1 MNTDLFKRFQRGSL
15 RTALTLTALI
25 MIAARGGAALPPG
38 RSVGITTGKG
48 GLFLQLPGISDANYE
63 IQVKNSL
70 SNTVWQRMGTL
81 QAVDGENLY
90 PIPSSSEP
98 SRFFRVLFPQPAL
111 AAAEPA
117 LLSASGD
124 STVYIT
130 GEFFYAGDQIRV
142 GGVLLSNVTFLN
154 STTLSGTLPPQPE
167 GIYAIEVISGY
178 SGAVLA
184 TLPDAL
190 QISPPFEV
198 TVQEPPEWP
207 PAGPASFSK
216 KGYDYYKVASD
227 AAVAGKKG
235 YDHYQAASD
244 AAAGKK
250 GYDYYKAS
258 SDMAVAGAHSNPYFQ
273 ENSNAGEM
281 ISMASPPGGG
291 HVTVLKAHAGA
302 ISPGGGHVTVL
313 KAHAGAVSPGGG
325 HVTVLKARAGA
336 ISPGGG
342 HVTVLKA
349 HADNDSDDDGY
360 GDLSLRLHSGE
371 IQQQVA
377 DLAVAGRG
385 LDFAWVRSYRS
396 RTGVD
401 SPQGTRWSH
410 SYDVRCEQNGAEIS
424 LFDGTGRRDTLRLQA
439 DGSYTCPG
447 LFREGTF
454 SGNTFR
460 LTFADTGFWE
470 FNPIDAASP
479 LSGRLARIQD
489 RNGNAITC
497 DYDSTG
503 RLIHVV
509 DTLGRTNSVTYTPDN
524 RVASVTDSSG
534 RTVTYAYYTGGE
546 NGGSAGDLKSVTSPP
561 VTGTP
566 NRNDFPNGKT
576 TTYTYSS
583 GQPDNRANHL
593 LLTLTDGLG
602 QIAVTCSYDLNPAS
616 ASFPRCLSLSRA
628 SETAASVTYLPQ
640 SPAPD
645 NRYAAMRCIVND
657 PVGNVTES
665 MFDLRN
671 RCVAFHQY
679 TGRAQPGVPVTATAN
694 RPEGK
699 LRSTDP
705 DRYETLLSWNND
717 SLCTRLTLPGGSSCR
732 STYAGDRNTATRARK
747 RPDLLTQEWDAKATG
762 GADTDGDGSPD
773 LFKIT
778 SHYTHDPRFSADP
791 SRRIWNGAYK
801 GRFSDNRDNDCD
813 GIDNDCDGRD
823 DDCDGFVTSVTDP
836 RGTLTTA
843 LYDDRGN
850 RTRVTAEIE
859 NGPVVDFVYNAY
871 GQCTAITNAIDAGGL
886 RRVDTIQWSTHPV
899 VVARDAGNNAI
910 TTTLHRDDR
919 GNVIRWID
927 PNGNDTLYTYNALDQ
942 LVACSSPPYGSQG
955 GARATTTYA
964 YDANNNLVQIDTDNR
979 RETGAT
985 VDANPLWTT
994 RLEYDALDRCVAV
1007 ARELSATV
1015 AITNRYEY
1023 DANGELI
1030 AALTS
1035 LAVAG
1040 QEPQNRVAYLYD
1052 ERGLLFRAI
1061 AAPGSPLAAT
1071 NEWAYTPDARPA
1083 TRWYADG
1090 SFDQFSYDG
1099 FSRSTSATD
1108 AQGNN
1113 VHWFFNAAGDLSL
1126 CRVSG
1131 TSHTLEGVPANRRL
1145 RQSSWSYDG
1154 LGRCTGRIDS
1164 FFDVFTELPID
1175 DGERTTRIAYAPN
1188 GQCAF
1193 TVNDLGQTNSFA
1205 YDSAGR
1211 LAATTG
1217 PRGDTRVYTRDA
1229 NGNVVQLID
1238 SSLSDLGGNPQQF
1251 TCDYSYDGLDRCISA
1266 VDNVGNTS
1274 RWFYDSRDLV
1284 VRTTD
1289 PRGNEIRYLYDGL
1302 CRSTG
1307 SISYVGPC
1315 DADADGVDRGIT
1327 INTSHVEYDTNS
1339 RVIAVTDVN
1348 TNTTHYAYD
1357 IRDRLVLET
1366 CPDGTTRHLVWSPRS
1381 NLVQEED
1388 ACGTLIDYSY
1398 DSLSR
1403 LIRKD
1408 ITPGEDV
1415 ASSTTFESFVYDG
1428 LGRCV
1433 AASNDLSETFIV
1445 YDSLGNQQRV
1455 IQDGRQILSS
1465 HNSLGDRTALT
1476 YPSGITVSYTYDP
1489 LRQIRTVNL
1498 ATGGQP
1504 PNTLATC
1511 DYDGPGRLAR
1521 VTRID
1526 GTTSEFLWNGVL
1538 APSNPAG
1545 DYGWQSIAA
1554 ISHGGGGTGGTLID
1568 ERLYSYDRSQ
1578 NKILRAQT
1586 EPFDPAGTT
1595 LTNKWD
1601 YDALNRTRLAVT
1613 STGTGEQRLT
1623 YVLDGKGNRSVVTN
1637 DTAPEV
1643 YLRDAALPVP
1653 ADFQVDQYT
1662 ATPEGQNSYDHAGRL
1677 IARLS
1682 AAGIFIYSY
1691 DYAGRLAA
1699 ISTPGPVGT
1708 PEPFVSF
1715 GYDAFGRRIR
1725 KSISILGMDPQTTQ
1739 YLYDGV
1745 DNDCDGKTDDDD
1757 IMEDYADGKLATVLI
1772 YGHGGG
1778 SGKASMF
1785 APPLA
1790 ILTAGNGGVPLFTR
1804 CDDLGNVLALTDPA
1818 GAVLERYDYGD
1829 FGEPQFR
1836 APDGSLL
1843 TDAFGTPVTASPAGN
1858 AYLFHGMIWESE
1870 SGLYLDQ
1877 RQGRYFDP
1885 RSGQYTSRSAGGVG
1899 DESHSR
1905 AFSDNNPWSGTTAA
1919 MSRGTV
1925 KFFNEAK
1932 GFGRGDGGS
1941 GTRAQDHNSSRSN
1954 KSNIVAPNGGGGDLL
1969 WCKRPERVKNRKAIV
1984 NLSLGGAWRTGR
1996 NPQTGKEIEIAAKNV
2011 VRFKAGSELSGKVN

>member
-1 MNTDLFKRFQRGSL
+1 MNKDLFKRVKSGRGM
-15 RTALTLTALI
+15 TALVSSALI
-25 MIAARGGAALPPG
+25 IFAQSGRSDLPPG
-38 RSVGITTGKG
+38 RTLGITSGRD
-48 GLFLQLPGISDANYE
+48 GLYLQLPGITDATYDIE
-63 IQVKNSL
+63 GKSAMTDQ
-70 SNTVWQRMGTL
+70 TWQRLGTL
-81 QAVDGENLY
+81 EAVEGVNRY

-98 SRFFRVLFPQPAL
+98 GRFFRVLFPQPVL

-117 LLSASGD
+117 FLTASGD
-124 STVYIT
+124 NTVYIT
-130 GEFFYAGDQIRV
+130 GEFFYEGDLIRV
-142 GGVLLSNVTFLN
+142 GGVLLSNVTFL
-154 STTLSGTLPPQPE
+154 SATTLSATLPPLPD
-167 GIYAIEVISGY
+167 GLYDVEVISGY
-178 SGAVLA
+178 SGEVLA
-184 TLPDAL
+184 ALPQAL
-190 QISPPFEV
+190 KVSPPLEL

-207 PAGPASFSK
+207 PAGPAPFSK
-216 KGYDYYKVASD
+216 KGYDYYKALSD
-227 AAVAGKKG
+227 SSAAGKKG
-235 YDHYQAASD
+235 YDYYKTLSD
-244 AAAGKK
+244 SYAAGKK

-258 SDMAVAGAHSNPYFQ
+258 SAMAAAVYQNNPIFQ

-281 ISMASPPGGG
+281 PLHASAPGGGGG
-291 HVTVLKAHAGA
+291 HVTVLKAHLDA
-302 ISPGGGHVTVL
+302 
-313 KAHAGAVSPGGG
+313 
-325 HVTVLKARAGA
+325 
-336 ISPGGG
+336 
-342 HVTVLKA
+342 
-349 HADNDSDDDGY
+349 DSDDDAVLDAKEPGHIAGIVIGAVVLKAQSNSGSDENGY

-371 IQQQVA
+371 VQRQVV

-385 LDFAWVRSYRS
+385 LDFAWVRTYRS
-396 RTGVD
+396 RTGAD

-410 SYDVRCEQNGAEIS
+410 SYDVRCEQNGGAVY
-424 LFDGTGRRDTLRLQA
+424 LYDGTGRKDTLRLQT

-454 SGNTFR
+454 NGNTFR

-470 FNPIDAASP
+470 FNPIDAASTI
-479 LSGRLARIQD
+479 SGRLARIQD

-509 DTLGRTNSVTYTPDN
+509 DTLGRTNSVAYTPDN

-534 RTVTYAYYTGGE
+534 RTVTYAYYTSGESGGTV
-546 NGGSAGDLKSVTSPP
+546 GDLKSVTSPP

-566 NRNDFPNGKT
+566 NSNDFPDGKT
-576 TTYTYSS
+576 TTYTYSA
-583 GQPDNRANHL
+583 GAPDDRANHL
-593 LLTLTDGLG
+593 LLTVTDALG
-602 QIAVTCSYDLNPAS
+602 QSALTCSYDLDPAS
-616 ASFPRCLSLSRA
+616 VSFQRCLSLRRA
-628 SETAASVTYLPQ
+628 SEPATAATYLPQ
-640 SPAPD
+640 SPAPG

-665 MFDLRN
+665 FFDLRN
-671 RCVAFHQY
+671 RCVTFHQY

-694 RPEGK
+694 RPAGR

-717 SLCTRLTLPGGSSCR
+717 SLCTRMTLPGGSTCR

-747 RPDLLTQEWDAKATG
+747 RPDLLTQEWDARATG

-791 SRRIWNGAYK
+791 SRCI
-801 GRFSDNRDNDCD
+801 FDNHDN
-813 GIDNDCDGRD
+813 
-823 DDCDGFVTSVTDP
+823 DCDGFVTSVTDP

-850 RTRVTAEIE
+850 RTRVTAAIE
-859 NGPVVDFVYNAY
+859 NGPVVDFAYNAY
-871 GQCTAITNAIDAGGL
+871 GQCTSITNATDAGGL

-899 VVARDAGNNAI
+899 VVIRDAGGNAI
-910 TTTLHRDDR
+910 TTTFERDER
-919 GNVIRWID
+919 GNATRCID
-927 PNGNDTLYTYNALDQ
+927 PNGNDTLFTYNALDQ
-942 LVACSSPPYGSQG
+942 MVACSSPPYGAQG
-955 GARATTTYA
+955 GARITTTFA
-964 YDANNNLVQIDTDNR
+964 YDANHNLVRIDTDNR
-979 RETGAT
+979 RENGAPVET
-985 VDANPLWTT
+985 NPHWTT
-994 RLEYDALDRCVAV
+994 SMEYDTLNRCVAV
-1007 ARELSATV
+1007 ARELSAGISV
-1015 AITNRYEY
+1015 TNRYEY
-1023 DANGELI
+1023 DANGQ
-1030 AALTS
+1030 LTES
-1035 LAVAG
+1035 LSPLAVSGA
-1040 QEPQNRVAYLYD
+1040 EPQNRVAYLYD
-1052 ERGLLFRAI
+1052 ERGLLFRTI
-1061 AAPGSPLAAT
+1061 AAPDSPLAAT

-1083 TRWYADG
+1083 TRRYADN
-1090 SFDQFSYDG
+1090 SFDQFGYDG
-1099 FSRSTSATD
+1099 FSRSSSVTD
-1108 AQGNN
+1108 AQGNTVN
-1113 VHWFFNAAGDLSL
+1113 WFFSAADDLNL
-1126 CRVSG
+1126 CRVTG
-1131 TSHTLEGVPANRRL
+1131 TSHTLEGVSANRRL
-1145 RQSSWSYDG
+1145 SQSSWSYDG
-1154 LGRCTGRIDS
+1154 LGRCTERVDS

-1217 PRGDTRVYTRDA
+1217 PRGDSRVYTRDA
-1229 NGNVVQLID
+1229 NGNITRVTD
-1238 SSLSDLGGNPQQF
+1238 TSLSDLGGNPQQF

-1274 RWFYDSRDLV
+1274 RWFYDSRGLV

-1289 PRGNEIRYLYDGL
+1289 PRGNEVRTLYDGL
-1302 CRSTG
+1302 SRSTG

-1315 DADADGVDRGIT
+1315 DADASGADRGIT
-1327 INTSHVEYDTNS
+1327 INTSHVEYDANS
-1339 RVIAVTDVN
+1339 RVTSVSDVN
-1348 TNTTHYAYD
+1348 TNATLFAYD
-1357 IRDRLVLET
+1357 TRNRLILET
-1366 CPDGTTRHLVWSPRS
+1366 CPDGTSRHQVWSPRS
-1381 NLVQEED
+1381 ALVQAEN
-1388 ACGTLIDYSY
+1388 ACGTLISYSY
-1398 DSLSR
+1398 DSLNR

-1415 ASSTTFESFVYDG
+1415 AATTTFESFVYDG

-1433 AASNDLSETFIV
+1433 AASNDLSETFVV
-1445 YDSLGNQQRV
+1445 YDSLGNRQRV
-1455 IQDGRQILSS
+1455 IQDGRQILNS
-1465 HNSLGDRTALT
+1465 HNALGDRTSLT
-1476 YPSGITVSYTYDP
+1476 YPSGHTVSYSYDP
-1489 LRQIRTVNL
+1489 LRQVRTVTL
-1498 ATGGQP
+1498 ATEGQP

-1526 GTTSEFLWNGVL
+1526 GTSTDIIWNGLVS
-1538 APSNPAG
+1538 PPNQSG

-1554 ISHGGGGTGGTLID
+1554 ISHGGDGAGGTLID
-1568 ERLYSYDRSQ
+1568 ERIFGYDRTQ
-1578 NKILRAQT
+1578 NKTLRAQT
-1586 EPFDPAGTT
+1586 EPFDPLSPVATT
-1595 LTNKWD
+1595 NVWE
-1601 YDALNRTRLAVT
+1601 YDALNRIRSSTTFGEGVATRAYALDGRGNRIAVT
-1613 STGTGEQRLT
+1613 NGATTEI
-1623 YVLDGKGNRSVVTN
+1623 YV
-1637 DTAPEV
+1637 
-1643 YLRDAALPVP
+1643 RDAALPEP
-1653 ADFQVDQYT
+1653 GDFQVDQYT
-1662 ATPEGQNSYDHAGRL
+1662 ATPEGHNAYDKAGRL
-1677 IARLS
+1677 TARLS
-1682 AAGIFIYSY
+1682 ASGILTYRY
-1691 DYAGRLAA
+1691 DYDGRLVEIA
-1699 ISTPGPVGT
+1699 TPGPAGT

-1715 GYDAFGRRIR
+1715 GYDAFGRRIRKSIR

-1745 DNDCDGKTDDDD
+1745 DNDCDGKPDDDD
-1757 IMEDYADGKLATVLI
+1757 IMEAYADGKLATVLI

-1804 CDDLGNVLALTDPA
+1804 CDDLGNVLALTDPD
-1818 GAVLERYDYGD
+1818 GTVVERYDYGD

-1885 RSGQYTSRSAGGVG
+1885 RSGQYTTRSAGGTG

-1905 AFSDNNPWSGTTAA
+1905 AFSDNNPWSAAPAA

-1925 KFFNEAK
+1925 KFFNETK

-1941 GTRAQDHNSSRSN
+1941 STRAQDHNSSRSN
-1954 KSNIVAPNGGGGDLL
+1954 KTASIVAPNGEGGDLL

-1996 NPQTGKEIEIAAKNV
+1996 NPQTGKEIKIAAKNV